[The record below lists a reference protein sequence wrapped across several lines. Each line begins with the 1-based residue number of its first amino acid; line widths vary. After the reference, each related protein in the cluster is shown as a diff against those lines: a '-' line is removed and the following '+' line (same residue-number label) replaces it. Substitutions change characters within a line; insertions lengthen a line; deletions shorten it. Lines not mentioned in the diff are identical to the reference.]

1 MYNIPVMLPYFDQE
15 EAEEVAKVLASGWVA
30 QGNKVAAFEK
40 CVADYEHV
48 AHGVATTSCTTALHL
63 ALAALGVN
71 ERHDCIVPSFTFTA
85 TPNAVRYTGATPVF
99 ADVAPDTYN
108 LDPDGLELLI
118 QAQYDDTLINKK
130 TGKRLHTIVVVNLF
144 GLCAD
149 LPRINEIAKK
159 YGLSVLQDSACAFG
173 AKIGNTMEADFGNMS
188 CLSFH
193 PRKSIT
199 TGEGGMVLTN
209 DGEKASHMRALRS
222 HGATIS
228 EIDRHKKAGYLMPDF
243 EELGYNYRMTDIQAA
258 VGIAQMGK
266 MDFITNSRRQK
277 AALYDQLIQDMGI
290 DFIFPPHVPEG
301 YFHTYQSY
309 VCVMDTAGLG
319 FQGDA
324 IADIEKA
331 SNLRNEMM
339 SKLDALGI
347 ATRVGTHATHM
358 LGHYRDR
365 YGFAPETYKISYML
379 DRLSITLP
387 LYVQMTEQDQITA
400 LQALKEVKTALLGG

>member
-1 MYNIPVMLPYFDQE
+1 
-15 EAEEVAKVLASGWVA
+15 
-30 QGNKVAAFEK
+30 
-40 CVADYEHV
+40 
-48 AHGVATTSCTTALHL
+48 
-63 ALAALGVN
+63 
-71 ERHDCIVPSFTFTA
+71 
-85 TPNAVRYTGATPVF
+85 
-99 ADVAPDTYN
+99 
-108 LDPDGLELLI
+108 
-118 QAQYDDTLINKK
+118 
-130 TGKRLHTIVVVNLF
+130 
-144 GLCAD
+144 
-149 LPRINEIAKK
+149 
-159 YGLSVLQDSACAFG
+159 
-173 AKIGNTMEADFGNMS
+173 
-188 CLSFH
+188 
-193 PRKSIT
+193 
-199 TGEGGMVLTN
+199 
-209 DGEKASHMRALRS
+209 
-222 HGATIS
+222 
-228 EIDRHKKAGYLMPDF
+228 MPDF